1 MTEVPSV
8 DVLIAEQRAKKKA
21 LKRIKLKRFLISFL
35 FLLVLVGSSYVVIR
49 FDYFDIR
56 KIDVTGNRVLKST
69 YLQEILWSNTQSK
82 VGLTSGVRLS
92 EKIDEEALI
101 ASYSIKYPHFNEI
114 LVQVTEYRIL
124 AHLTDQNTVLLENN
138 LVVNLDASTMNYP
151 IGVPLISG
159 YTDPIAHE
167 RLAEAL
173 LSLSPENLMN
183 ISELKSEPKSYDA
196 YYAHLR
202 MMDGIQVYTALSSL
216 HVLNDYLKIRNAL
229 NPKHDCIAID
239 EITAV
244 PYSFSCAS

>member
-8 DVLIAEQRAKKKA
+8 DVLIAEQRAKKQA
-21 LKRIKLKRFLISFL
+21 LKRMRLKRFFIS
-35 FLLVLVGSSYVVIR
+35 LLLLLLLAGSSYAVIR
-49 FDYFDIR
+49 FDYFDLK
-56 KIDVTGNRVLKST
+56 KIDVTGNRVLKSS
-69 YLQEILWSNTQSK
+69 YLQEILWLNTQSK
-82 VGLTSGVRLS
+82 VGMTSGMRLS
-92 EKIDEEALI
+92 QKLDEEALI
-101 ASYSIKYPHFNEI
+101 ASYTITYPHFNEV
-114 LVQVTEYRIL
+114 LVHVNEYRIL
-124 AHLTDQNTVLLENN
+124 AHLIDENLVLLDNN
-138 LVVNLDASTMNYP
+138 QVINLDTSTMNYP

-159 YTDPIAHE
+159 YTDAIAHE

-173 LSLSPENLMN
+173 LSLSAENLMN

-229 NPKHDCIAID
+229 NPEHDCIAID

>member
-21 LKRIKLKRFLISFL
+21 LKLIKFKRFLVSMMIIVIFG
-35 FLLVLVGSSYVVIR
+35 GSVYGVIR
-49 FDYFDIR
+49 LDYFNLK
-56 KIDVTGNRVLKST
+56 KIDVTGNRFLKT
-69 YLQEILWSNTQSK
+69 EYLQDIMWSQMQDK
-82 VGLTSGVRLS
+82 VGLTSGMRLS
-92 EKIDEEALI
+92 ALIDEETLI
-101 ASYSIKYPHFNEI
+101 ASYSIRYPRFNEI
-114 LVQVTEYRIL
+114 MVSVTEYRTL
-124 AHLTDQNTVLLENN
+124 AHLIDQNQVLLENN
-138 LVVNLDASTMNYP
+138 QVVSFDASKMIYP

-159 YTDPIAHE
+159 YEDAIAHE
-167 RLAEAL
+167 RLTEAL
-173 LSLSPENLMN
+173 LSLSAENLMN
-183 ISELKSEPKSYDA
+183 ISELKRDPKSYDA

-229 NPKHDCIAID
+229 SPEHDCIAID